1 MAKKSDSAFY
11 CKTAEDALQE
21 MEKRSGCRVAQIVYP
36 YVCSNDYFISEFGE
50 MYTLH
55 YEKRVNKRWCVD
67 RIAHKIGLTANAGI
81 SISFT
86 ANKQLVQVKAEKLV
100 YCTFVLGSWDDDI
113 EVDFK
118 DGNPKNVHLDN
129 LAERGEYLT
138 EETAER
144 MAKFADIYTKYFDY
158 VMKYIRFVI
167 DIDTEDAEDLT
178 SKAFMYL
185 CAFERKEIKGDF
197 VSLWIYYAKK
207 KAQSF
212 WLLRCKP
219 RVGKVDEMEWLTGKN
234 DTPIGLDILNVLP
247 NERWKV
253 ALWQQA
259 QGYSQEESAEELGVS
274 VSMVRNYRRDAKN
287 YMRKYLSTDREVMKI
302 YG

>member
-1 MAKKSDSAFY
+1 MATKKEPFF
-11 CKTAEDALQE
+11 CKTAEEGIQE
-21 MEKRSGCRVAQIVYP
+21 MERRSGCQVRKIVYP
-36 YVCSNDYFISEFGE
+36 YVSMKDYFVSENGDFF
-50 MYTLH
+50 TLH
-55 YEKRVNKRWCVD
+55 FEKYRNKRWCVD
-67 RIAHKIGLTANAGI
+67 IIIPRDRGTAMRGI
-81 SISFT
+81 SVSFQT
-86 ANKQLVQVKAEKLV
+86 NKKQVQVKLEKLV
-100 YCTFVLGSWDDDI
+100 YCTFVLGDWNEDI
-113 EVDFK
+113 DIDFK
-118 DGNPKNVHLDN
+118 DGNHKNVHLEN
-129 LAERGEYLT
+129 LAERGEFLT
-138 EETAER
+138 EDAVQR
-144 MAKFADIYTKYFDY
+144 MEKYADVYQKNFDY
-158 VMKYIRFVI
+158 VVRYVRFFE
-167 DIDTEDAEDLT
+167 DIDTEDAEDIT

-185 CAFERKEIKGDF
+185 CAFEQKEIKGDF

-212 WLLRCKP
+212 WLWRCKP
-219 RVGKVDEMEWLTGKN
+219 RVGKVDEMEWLTGRN

-287 YMRKYLSTDREVMKI
+287 FMRQYLSTDREVMKI

>member
-1 MAKKSDSAFY
+1 MATRNEPFFCASA
-11 CKTAEDALQE
+11 EEGIQE
-21 MEKRSGCRVAQIVYP
+21 MERRCGCQVRQIVYP
-36 YVCSNDYFISEFGE
+36 YVCMKDYFISENGDFF
-50 MYTLH
+50 TLH
-55 YEKRVNKRWCVD
+55 FEKYRNKRWCVD
-67 RIAHKIGLTANAGI
+67 IIIPRGRGTAKAGI
-81 SISFT
+81 SIAFM
-86 ANKQLVQVKAEKLV
+86 ANKKLVQVKLEKLV
-100 YCTFVLGSWDDDI
+100 YCTFVIGEWNEDI
-113 EVDFK
+113 EIDFK

-129 LAERGEYLT
+129 LAERGEFLT
-138 EETAER
+138 EDAVQR
-144 MAKFADIYTKYFDY
+144 MEKYADVYQKYFDY
-158 VMKYIRFVI
+158 VVRYVRFFE

-212 WLLRCKP
+212 WLWRCKP
-219 RVGKVDEMEWLTGKN
+219 RVGKVDEMEWLTGRN

-259 QGYSQEESAEELGVS
+259 QGYSQEETAEELGVS

-287 YMRKYLSTDREVMKI
+287 YMRQYLSTDREVMKI